1 MVLLVLLNA
10 HTHTRPFVSDKIDS
24 LEVFTICGSILYALA
39 GMLFYPSITEEAQGE
54 LCVGDVEGHA
64 CDSEIDLKMI
74 IGVRPLSSSPLNGI
88 LLQSTARL
96 SAQQSVLQRAVR
108 TFAEASVGWPG
119 HLAVLVRIHA
129 AAGVCGG
136 GDEHP

>member
-1 MVLLVLLNA
+1 
-10 HTHTRPFVSDKIDS
+10 
-24 LEVFTICGSILYALA
+24 
-39 GMLFYPSITEEAQGE
+39 
-54 LCVGDVEGHA
+54 
-64 CDSEIDLKMI
+64 MI